1 MNNNI
6 FKNLFKYLLRRFNR
20 KIIKIRRRK
29 PLSFVHDVPNK
40 ESVDS
45 IINSK
50 GIIHIG
56 AHRGLEGIVY
66 EWFNKTSKKFQDEE
80 FIKIYLN
87 YPREYIIEK
96 INLRTKNMFKK
107 GVINEVK
114 KFTKLNVKKDK
125 IINKVIGISEIQKYL
140 NDGESLKKIIESI
153 SIKTRQYAKRQK
165 TWGKKNMCD
174 WLQIENHKSIKHF
187 KF

>member
-1 MNNNI
+1 MKI
-6 FKNLFKYLLRRFNR
+6 SKIPFEYRF
-20 KIIKIRRRK
+20 KIRDLQKKIGQKKFYKKLLKIDPMVKGKINPNDIQRSIRAYEVK
-29 PLSFVHDVPNK
+29 SFTKLS
-40 ESVDS
+40 
-45 IINSK
+45 
-50 GIIHIG
+50 
-56 AHRGLEGIVY
+56 LY

-140 NDGESLKKIIESI
+140 NDDENLNKIIESI